1 MRPSDRPDALM
12 IKRGHS
18 WAAQTGPM
26 RGHQPGQVG
35 ETPQPHIGKKERKH
49 QPVGLLR
56 PVHRPGRPPGAPQ
69 QGSQRV
75 VSRPALQQMRF
86 LEDVSDAKAI

>member
-26 RGHQPGQVG
+26 RDHQPGQVG
-35 ETPQPHIGKKERKH
+35 ETPQPHIGKKERKD
-49 QPVGLLR
+49 QPVGLLQ
-56 PVHRPGRPPGAPQ
+56 PVHRPRRPPGAPQ
-69 QGSQRV
+69 QGSQQV
-75 VSRPALQQMRF
+75 VSRRALQRMRCV
-86 LEDVSDAKAI
+86 EYVSDAKAI